1 MRHDRVGT
9 TERREPGSRW
19 RPRRAL
25 LVFAL
30 ASLAA
35 HAAVIVALPDFFR
48 GPGPAQVSV
57 LEVTVLK
64 TEPLPVAAVQPEP
77 TPPQQRT
84 EPKSKQA
91 HAPLKTERKQSAP
104 VLALSK
110 PEPAAE
116 GSFTVAPSRLSEP
129 PPPAPDPK
137 SQAASAAVAPPSFNA
152 AYLSNPAPRY
162 PPSSRRAGEQG
173 TVTLRV
179 LVRRDGSPSRVEVE
193 KSSGSS
199 HLDAAAL
206 EAVRGWRFVPA
217 RQGADPIESWV
228 LVPVVF
234 RLEGPG

>member
-1 MRHDRVGT
+1 MRHDYVGT

-19 RPRRAL
+19 RPRRVL

-35 HAAVIVALPDFFR
+35 HAAVIVALPDFFHAA
-48 GPGPAQVSV
+48 GPARVSV

-64 TEPLPVAAVQPEP
+64 PEPLPVATVLPES
-77 TPPQQRT
+77 TPPQQRA
-84 EPKSKQA
+84 EQKSKTA
-91 HAPLKTERKQSAP
+91 HAPLKAEREQSAP
-104 VLALSK
+104 VLSLSK

-116 GSFTVAPSRLSEP
+116 GSFAVAPARLPESQ
-129 PPPAPDPK
+129 PAPVPK
-137 SQAASAAVAPPSFNA
+137 SQVANVALTPPSFSA

-162 PPSSRRAGEQG
+162 PPASRRAGEQG

-179 LVRRDGSPSRVEVE
+179 LVKRDGLPAQVEVE
-193 KSSGSS
+193 KSSGSP

-217 RQGADPIESWV
+217 RQGADPVESWV

-234 RLEGPG
+234 RLEGTS